1 VPSERDSARL
11 HLTKLR
17 ATAEKKGEKGRM
29 EMGECDLKRLVFDAR
44 KFLSVMNLWEAVADS
59 GQHRSCERPIQ
70 ACEHLNVRNRRR
82 KSLQNKSNVVIQNE
96 YAIHDGREKFTR
108 CKSVSSPRSH
118 LLRRVARRNFLCRLE
133 QTQPSGGRL
142 EGILYRDFVQD
153 WIA

>member
-1 VPSERDSARL
+1 
-11 HLTKLR
+11 
-17 ATAEKKGEKGRM
+17 
-29 EMGECDLKRLVFDAR
+29 MGECDLKRLVFDAR

-118 LLRRVARRNFLCRLE
+118 ALAAFSVVSRGAISHAGWSKLSQVGVDWRVFYI
-133 QTQPSGGRL
+133 
-142 EGILYRDFVQD
+142 GILCK
-153 WIA
+153 IG